1 MSTGACAQVPVFVDW
16 RDYALGPTS
25 KPQYIKFS
33 PFGFSFCCDSC
44 DGFRLYA
51 NNLFDVWLIIFVR
64 FGTSEVSLD
73 LEACGKDIV
82 EV

>member
-1 MSTGACAQVPVFVDW
+1 MDCHFACN
-16 RDYALGPTS
+16 
-25 KPQYIKFS
+25 
-33 PFGFSFCCDSC
+33 SC
-44 DGFRLYA
+44 DGLCLYA

-64 FGTSEVSLD
+64 FGISEVSLD